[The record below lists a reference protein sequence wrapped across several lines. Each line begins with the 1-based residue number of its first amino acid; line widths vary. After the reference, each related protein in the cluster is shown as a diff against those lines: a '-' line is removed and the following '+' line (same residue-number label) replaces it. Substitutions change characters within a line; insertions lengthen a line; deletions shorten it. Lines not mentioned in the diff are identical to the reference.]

1 MVVPAVFAVIMKKSD
16 LKTGEI
22 MNLPRISKR
31 LEAAASLVR
40 TGSRIADIGTDHAYL
55 PIYLYATGAVSG
67 GVVSDI
73 NQGPVDRARA
83 NLSDY
88 ACENAFVA
96 QKADGL
102 CGVLQYGVDDI
113 FILGMGGELIA
124 NIIDKE
130 PNIKNEKYRLIL
142 QPMTHPE
149 ILREYLFKNGFEIIA
164 EKLVDEDKIYQII
177 LAVYTG
183 KQTGA
188 DSFELAFGKLNL
200 ARRGDELTALL
211 KRTKTVLG
219 ERVKGKA
226 VSGADDG
233 YERYMLE
240 KIDGFLEK
248 EKDND
253 RS

>member
-1 MVVPAVFAVIMKKSD
+1 MKTAVLTPRLLSAAEFVRQGAVFADV
-16 LKTGEI
+16 
-22 MNLPRISKR
+22 
-31 LEAAASLVR
+31 
-40 TGSRIADIGTDHAYL
+40 GTDHAYL
-55 PIYLYATGAVSG
+55 PIHLVGKGICPEALATDV
-67 GVVSDI
+67 
-73 NQGPVDRARA
+73 NQGPIDRA
-83 NLSDY
+83 NLNRPLYGLCDCIST
-88 ACENAFVA
+88 AR
-96 QKADGL
+96 ADGL
-102 CGVLQYGVDDI
+102 CGAESFAPDAIL
-113 FILGMGGELIA
+113 ILGMGGELIA

-149 ILREYLFKNGFEIIA
+149 ILREYLFENGFEIIA
-164 EKLVDEDKIYQII
+164 EKLVDEYKIYQII
-177 LAVYTG
+177 IAVYTG